1 MMTGALMGS
10 ESASPVRLGARARV
24 GRAVRRLRLARPARL
39 PAGVTVV
46 RDVTFSDPT
55 EGGPLRLDLYRPSAN
70 GSPRPVVVAV
80 HGGGFSAGSKSWM
93 SRICASL
100 AGEGFVAAA
109 IDYRLGPMFRHP
121 LPVDDTIAAIE
132 WARAHALEHGGD
144 PGRLALF
151 GSSAG
156 ALLSLVA
163 ATRDLPG
170 LRAVVSWSGIWDQT
184 KVPLD
189 PGPNPAMLMEAG
201 FNFVGCTMCPE
212 VWAKVAAASHASPS
226 MPPVFMVNGARELV
240 PASQAR
246 LAAADLRRLGVPHE
260 VLLVPG
266 RVHGLGLARRALMPS
281 VDFLRRHLAV

>member
-1 MMTGALMGS
+1 GLGGRRSRERGGGLPPRRPRAGHRGGGSGEGRRGDAGGRAGGGGGPADPHRRGGHRRRSRGRRPSGRGPGHARAVGTPRRDAVQVGGGRIRGPGGGPGRRGSSGMMTGALMGS

-109 IDYRLGPMFRHP
+109 ID
-121 LPVDDTIAAIE
+121 
-132 WARAHALEHGGD
+132 
-144 PGRLALF
+144 
-151 GSSAG
+151 
-156 ALLSLVA
+156 
-163 ATRDLPG
+163 
-170 LRAVVSWSGIWDQT
+170 
-184 KVPLD
+184 
-189 PGPNPAMLMEAG
+189 
-201 FNFVGCTMCPE
+201 
-212 VWAKVAAASHASPS
+212 
-226 MPPVFMVNGARELV
+226 
-240 PASQAR
+240 
-246 LAAADLRRLGVPHE
+246 
-260 VLLVPG
+260 
-266 RVHGLGLARRALMPS
+266 
-281 VDFLRRHLAV
+281 